1 MVCSCNLLLHST
13 CGTFIGEKHSGSVKK
28 SASVG

>member
-1 MVCSCNLLLHST
+1 MVCSCNLLHST

-28 SASVG
+28 SASDG